1 MKNRGIAALCLL
13 VVAGILAAG
22 LWPLTPHPRND
33 VSWAPGG
40 WGLRFGDYGTILSG
54 RDAVPPASKDGYCSL
69 EIWLTPDLADDS
81 NVILAFAPR
90 SNPQQFRI
98 GQNGDAVYVSR
109 QVLRNGAVSERPYTR
124 VGHAFQQGRPALIT
138 LTAGER
144 GTEVYLDGKLANT
157 RADFGLSVSDLSGR
171 IVVANSPV
179 GNNTWSGLLQGIAV
193 YSSELPAQ
201 EVARHYDAW
210 SGGDRMALT
219 NLGSDSLY
227 LFLEGTGKTV
237 HNLGPS
243 KQPDL
248 YIPDH
253 YMILYPTFLQ
263 PFWKDFYLSASGIRD
278 MTNNVLAFV
287 PLGFLLSAWLARR
300 QSRRGS
306 FWYAVLLGGLVSLTI
321 EILQY
326 FIPMRD
332 SDTLDLLLNT
342 AGTMVGAWL
351 YVLEADNQ
359 WLEKAPIIGR
369 VWRGLRP
376 VESSAGKATGS
387 ALPTWHPTE
396 S

>member
-1 MKNRGIAALCLL
+1 
-13 VVAGILAAG
+13 
-22 LWPLTPHPRND
+22 ND